1 MSQQS
6 RRHDPYPWTW
16 EVPVGVMLVIFL
28 VLVCGV
34 HLGRAIANALGRLA
48 GDFHSGG
55 TGRGMSGPVE
65 IREERLV
72 CITSS
77 EPAGEHLADWP
88 PSTPDQ
94 VHQLRDESPGVAAS
108 QSAIG
113 PGSVRPTCASLR
125 FRRSEA

>member
-1 MSQQS
+1 MDLGGPGRCHAGDLSGAGL
-6 RRHDPYPWTW
+6 RRAS
-16 EVPVGVMLVIFL
+16 
-28 VLVCGV
+28 
-34 HLGRAIANALGRLA
+34 GRAIANALGRLA

-55 TGRGMSGPVE
+55 IGRGMSGPVE

-94 VHQLRDESPGVAAS
+94 VHQLCDESPGVAAS

-125 FRRSEA
+125 FRRSEAEARLRHGGG